1 MIKILNSLQIKGVDN
16 ATIQNEPI
24 ESIDL
29 MERASRDFYN
39 RFVKLCA
46 KNPVVILAGPGN
58 NGGDA
63 LAVARMLLEDKRK
76 VRVIVFKG
84 QDNKLTEEASI
95 NLNRLLQNY
104 SDVIAE
110 ADEQVR
116 LNITS
121 EEWIIDGL
129 FGSGLNK
136 PVTGVY
142 AEAINEINSTNNS
155 VVSIDVPSGLYCE
168 NNSAENLQT
177 CVKASYTITFQI
189 PKLAFFFSD
198 SEAYVGN
205 WEVVDIGL
213 DKKAISDSDT
223 TYFLTEESDIS
234 RLLKKRNRFDHK
246 GKFGHALL
254 MSGSYGKMGAAVLAS
269 KACMKTGVG
278 LLTTHV
284 PRLGYNIIQ
293 TAVPEAMASID
304 RSDILISEHPLLEDF
319 DAIGIGPGIGIK
331 PNTETALFELMQ
343 QVNNK
348 PLVLDADAINILSK
362 DQRCYNVI
370 PENSI
375 LTPHPGEL
383 DRLVG
388 TSANAYERL
397 QKAIEFA
404 KEKHVVL
411 ILKGA
416 NTAVINVDGVCWF
429 NSTGNAGMAT
439 AGSGDV
445 LTGIVLSFLAQ
456 GYMPFDAAR
465 LAVYVHG
472 LSADEFI
479 VSASMESLTASDI
492 INCLDKAFNRLKTKL
507 KSCLYI

>member
-1 MIKILNSLQIKGVDN
+1 MKILNSLQIKGVDI
-16 ATIQNEPI
+16 ATIHNEPV

-29 MERASRDFYN
+29 MERASRAFYN
-39 RFVKLCA
+39 RFVELCP
-46 KNPVVILAGPGN
+46 NYPVVVLAGPGN

-76 VRVIVFKG
+76 VRVIVFKVR
-84 QDNKLTEEASI
+84 DNKLSEDASI
-95 NLNRLLQNY
+95 NLNRLMQNY

-142 AEAINEINSTNNS
+142 AEVIQEINNADNP

-168 NNSAENLQT
+168 NNSDENLQT
-177 CVKASYTITFQI
+177 CIKATYTITFQI

-198 SEAYVGN
+198 NEAYVGN

-213 DKKAISDSDT
+213 NQEAIDNSDT
-223 TYFLTEESDIS
+223 SYYLTEESDIS
-234 RLLKKRNRFDHK
+234 RLLIKRNRFDHK

-304 RSDILISEHPLLEDF
+304 RSDILISEHPALEEF

-331 PNTETALFELMQ
+331 PNTITALFELMQ
-343 QVNNK
+343 QLNNK

-362 DQRCYNVI
+362 DQRCYDAI
-370 PENSI
+370 PESSI

-383 DRLVG
+383 DRLLG
-388 TSANAYERL
+388 KSTNASERL
-397 QKAIEFA
+397 QKAIDFA
-404 KEKHVVL
+404 KEKHVVI

-416 NTAVINVDGVCWF
+416 NTAVINADGECWF

-456 GYMPFDAAR
+456 SYSPFDAAR
-465 LAVYVHG
+465 VAVYVHG

-479 VSASMESLTASDI
+479 KTASMESLTASDI
-492 INCLDKAFNRLKTKL
+492 IDCLNKAFYRFKNK
-507 KSCLYI
+507 